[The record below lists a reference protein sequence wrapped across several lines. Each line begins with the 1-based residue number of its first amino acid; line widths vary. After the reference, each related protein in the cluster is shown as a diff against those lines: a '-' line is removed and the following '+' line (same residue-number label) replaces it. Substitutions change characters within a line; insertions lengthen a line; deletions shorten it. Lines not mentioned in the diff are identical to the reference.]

1 MANVA
6 NKLDLQLKAIS
17 SGLKEGSLITT
28 DLQVVKKHGFTWT
41 LLSILRTIASPFYT
55 LFGCCDPWGSFRI
68 NKVAQSI
75 LKFCQVNKKNFTEE
89 QKKTALKIFESLA
102 QKTKNDDYLAEV
114 KKCKKLFRHAVSN
127 PDSPYIPYIPTEVDF
142 EPAPKTDVERVRG
155 AIVKFA
161 DELHTKLFKENQNKS
176 FAFSSVSI
184 MAVIAMSVHL
194 LKPESKQKML
204 AKLEL
209 ADMEEDKMHRAFATL
224 LREIPLPKNATGSIN
239 IAQGLAMK
247 NDFAVADSFE
257 ALVQDVYDGEI
268 FRDDQSKLV
277 SAVNAWVSKKTKN
290 MIPKLLDEKYPNIVL
305 VLLNAL
311 FLELKWENKFK
322 RPSGG
327 WEKKDFTC
335 SDGKKHPVTMMTQTG
350 KNFSVFRADVEGE
363 GKAKCDILEMKYVSP
378 KGRNLSRLF
387 FLPCKPEDF
396 KMFGAGLD
404 PAAIKHAR
412 ETMTKRTGELEVTVS
427 LPKIKAECKLSLLTM
442 IRELGI
448 PLNDEDLDQK
458 MFGGKDEIFI
468 SDFVHSTV
476 VEDDEE
482 GTKAAAA
489 SAMVFQEKCIRQEPQ
504 RFNFI
509 ADRSYMYCI
518 MDGDNI
524 LFSGTVN
531 DAATLVVDKK

>member
-6 NKLDLQLKAIS
+6 NKLDSQLKAIS

-41 LLSILRTIASPFYT
+41 LLSILRTIASPLYT

-75 LKFCQVNKKNFTEE
+75 LKFCQVNKKHFNEE
-89 QKKTALKIFESLA
+89 QKKIALKIFATLA
-102 QKTKNDDYLAEV
+102 EKTKNDSYLSEV
-114 KKCKKLFRHAVSN
+114 KKCKKLFRYAVSN
-127 PDSPYIPYIPTEVDF
+127 PNGPETPAEIEFV
-142 EPAPKTDVERVRG
+142 PAPKADVERVRG
-155 AIVKFA
+155 AIVRFG
-161 DELHTKLFKENQNKS
+161 DELHQKLFKENEHKS
-176 FAFSSVSI
+176 FAISSVSI

-239 IAQGLAMK
+239 IAQGLALK

-257 ALVQDVYDGEI
+257 ALVQDMYDGEV

-277 SAVNAWVSKKTKN
+277 SSVNTWVSKKTKN

-350 KNFSVFRADVEGE
+350 KNFSVFRAAVEGD
-363 GKAKCDILEMKYVSP
+363 GKALCDVLEMKYVSP
-378 KGRNLSRLF
+378 SGRNLSRLF
-387 FLPCKPEDF
+387 FLPCKTEDF
-396 KMFGAGLD
+396 TIFGRGLD
-404 PAAIKHAR
+404 PTAIKDVR
-412 ETMTKRTGELEVTVS
+412 ERMAKRKGELEVTVS
-427 LPKIKAECKLSLLTM
+427 LPKIKAECKLSLLKM

-448 PLNDEDLDQK
+448 PLNNEDLDQK
-458 MFGGKDEIFI
+458 MFGSKDDIFI
-468 SDFVHSTV
+468 SDFVHGTV

-489 SAMVFQEKCIRQEPQ
+489 SAMVLEARCMPPSAPPHFD
-504 RFNFI
+504 FI